1 MKINQFLNTIGNM
14 LAIATEGLSY
24 NRSSM
29 SLHGA
34 P

>member
-1 MKINQFLNTIGNM
+1 MKINQFLNRIGDI
-14 LAIATEGLSY
+14 LGIAAEILSY